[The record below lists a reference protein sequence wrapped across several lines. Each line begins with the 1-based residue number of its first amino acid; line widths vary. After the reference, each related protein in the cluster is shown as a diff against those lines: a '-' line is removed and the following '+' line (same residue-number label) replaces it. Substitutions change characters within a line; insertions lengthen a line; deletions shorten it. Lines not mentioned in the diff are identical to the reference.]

1 MTGIVTEVL
10 VVIPT
15 YDEARTIERVV
26 GEVRTALPAADVLVV
41 DDNSPDG
48 TGDIAD
54 RLAGDDSAVHVLHRA
69 GKQGLGAAY
78 RAGFGWGLARG
89 YEVLV
94 QLDADGSHPPAY
106 LTELVSALTGEP
118 PPAAANGAVGLALGS
133 RWVPGGTV
141 VDWPRHREV
150 LSRGGS
156 TYARLALGTEVRDVT
171 SGYRA
176 YRRGTLEE
184 IGLDDVRSR
193 GYCFQIDMLRRV
205 LAAGHGVV
213 EVPIRFV
220 ERSQGESKMS
230 VPIVAEALW
239 RVTRWGAERRLRGV
253 RTRLGRG

>member
-1 MTGIVTEVL
+1 MTGTGTPIL

-15 YDEARTIERVV
+15 YDEAGTIEWVV
-26 GEVRTALPAADVLVV
+26 AEVRAALPAADVLVV
-41 DDNSPDG
+41 DDSSPDG
-48 TGDIAD
+48 TGDLAD
-54 RLAGDDSAVHVLHRA
+54 QLASNDRAVHVLHRA
-69 GKQGLGAAY
+69 DKQGLGAAY
-78 RAGFGWGLARG
+78 RAGFGWGIDRG
-89 YEVLV
+89 YEILA
-94 QLDADGSHPPAY
+94 QLDADGSHPPGY
-106 LTELVSALTGEP
+106 LPELVSALTGGP
-118 PPAAANGAVGLALGS
+118 PPAAANDAVGLALGS

-156 TYARLALGTEVRDVT
+156 TYARLALGTQVCDVT

-184 IGLDDVRSR
+184 VGLDDVRSR

-205 LAAGHGVV
+205 LAAGYSVV

-239 RVTRWGAERRLRGV
+239 RVTRWGAESRLRSV
-253 RTRLGRG
+253 RTRLGLG